1 MTQGRFYVISAPSG
15 AGKTSLVKALI
26 EENRQVG
33 VAISHTTRKQ
43 RDGESDG
50 VNYYFVTKHEFQQ
63 MVESGE
69 FIEWANVFGNLYGT
83 SSDAVSEVLAGG
95 QHIVLEIDWQG
106 AEQIRQKLEYAETI
120 FVFPP
125 SHEALR
131 ERLVRRG
138 QDDPETVEN
147 RLSNALEELSQ
158 YREFDY
164 LIVNDDF
171 ETALAEL
178 KQIIDNQGESL
189 LRDERLPELKRLLTD
204 LQLI

>member
-26 EENRQVG
+26 EENSQVG

-106 AEQIRQKLEYAETI
+106 AI
-120 FVFPP
+120 F
-125 SHEALR
+125 
-131 ERLVRRG
+131 
-138 QDDPETVEN
+138 
-147 RLSNALEELSQ
+147 
-158 YREFDY
+158 
-164 LIVNDDF
+164 
-171 ETALAEL
+171 TALGRMVFFTRSPNSNEDAGCFVQEGL
-178 KQIIDNQGESL
+178 HF
-189 LRDERLPELKRLLTD
+189 
-204 LQLI
+204 

>member
-125 SHEALR
+125 SHAALR

-178 KQIIDNQGESL
+178 KQIIDNRGDSL
-189 LRDERLPELKRLLTD
+189 LRDERLPELKKLLTD

>member
-63 MVESGE
+63 MIESGK

-178 KQIIDNQGESL
+178 KQIVDNQGESL

>member
-26 EENRQVG
+26 DGKSDVG
-33 VAISHTTRKQ
+33 AAISHTTRKQ

-63 MVESGE
+63 MIESGE

-106 AEQIRQKLEYAETI
+106 AEQIRQKLDC
-120 FVFPP
+120 
-125 SHEALR
+125 
-131 ERLVRRG
+131 RR
-138 QDDPETVEN
+138 P
-147 RLSNALEELSQ
+147 
-158 YREFDY
+158 
-164 LIVNDDF
+164 
-171 ETALAEL
+171 
-178 KQIIDNQGESL
+178 
-189 LRDERLPELKRLLTD
+189 
-204 LQLI
+204 

>member
-26 EENRQVG
+26 DGKSDVG
-33 VAISHTTRKQ
+33 AAISHTTRKQ

-50 VNYYFVTKHEFQQ
+50 VNYYFVTKQEFQQ
-63 MVESGE
+63 MVASGE

-83 SSDAVSEVLAGG
+83 SSAAVSQVLAGG

-125 SHEALR
+125 SLGALR

-138 QDDPETVEN
+138 QDEPETVEK
-147 RLSNALEELSQ
+147 RLSNALQELSQ

-171 ETALAEL
+171 ETALGEL
-178 KQIIDNQGESL
+178 KQIIANKGKSL
-189 LRDERLPELKRLLTD
+189 LRDKRLPELKKLLAE